1 MVRLREAWGACPASR
16 RVTPASRDVSA
27 EFAPS
32 TGMKLL
38 AFSSRTA
45 PQRVCGSMSRRVET
59 LGSAPSCQ
67 MAGIPASVPLF
78 QPIAYDEP
86 VPDPSVIATPGACV
100 VAIPVG
106 ERTVADPKRPPFI

>member
-1 MVRLREAWGACPASR
+1 MEAWGACPASR
-16 RVTPASRDVSA
+16 RVTPASRDVRA

-38 AFSSRTA
+38 PFTSRIA
-45 PQRVCGSMSRRVET
+45 PQWVCGSMSGRVET

-67 MAGIPASVPLF
+67 VAGIRASVPLF

-86 VPDPSVIATPGACV
+86 VPGPSVIATPGACV
-100 VAIPVG
+100 VALPAG
-106 ERTVADPKRPPFI
+106 AEEVADASR